1 MKISVRKPD
10 PKAYNA
16 SILSVDRYEKTIAN
30 AVHNVFINVCNEL
43 PTETLFSYFT
53 WDLLQDL
60 VTDVQA
66 MYFVLSNWNK
76 SFNTSKFTFPT
87 TTTYTEEIQ
96 VQKSPEVKVIDKS
109 RTVVSS
115 DDEEDLLRTANNS
128 VTIIA
133 KNVEDVDSNMH
144 NFLYDDVGSYKET
157 YYMDLVVMIYNLQ
170 YVMDLLFILY
180 DYERNDGGKFSLL
193 MKLKSRANPLPEDT
207 VPIFPKL
214 PYLCYYDF
222 WSWRQLHPLVLDLP
236 PEISEKE
243 YDLYQVALWLRIE
256 GMQTDHMKTFK
267 PEKYYTRYD
276 SIGSGIFWKTGA
288 TTIYNN
294 QEMYV
299 VKGYWGGN
307 AEDVMSDNFISF
319 TGVMPIASPDFDFDY
334 QFINGLL
341 QIVYPI
347 YITQAKG
354 LIQTVEVVRT
364 TNDRHTPGYYGDL

>member
-1 MKISVRKPD
+1 MKISVTKPD
-10 PKAYNA
+10 PKSYNA
-16 SILSVDRYEKTIAN
+16 SILSVDRYEKTVAN
-30 AVHNVFINVCNEL
+30 AVHNVFTNVCNSL

-60 VTDVQA
+60 ITDVQA
-66 MYFVLSNWNK
+66 MFFILSNWDK
-76 SFNTSKFTFPT
+76 SFNGSKFTFPT
-87 TTTYTEEIQ
+87 TTSYTEEMQ
-96 VQKSPEVKVIDKS
+96 VQKSPEVKIIDKS

-128 VTIIA
+128 VSIIA
-133 KNVEDVDSNMH
+133 KNVGDVDDSMH
-144 NFLYDDVGSYKET
+144 DLLYNDVGPYRET

-170 YVMDLLFILY
+170 YVMDLLFVLY
-180 DYERNDGGKFSLL
+180 NYERNDEGKFALL
-193 MKLKSRANPLPEDT
+193 MKLKSRANPIPEDT

-236 PEISEKE
+236 PEVSEKE
-243 YDLYQVALWLRIE
+243 YDLYQMSLLLRIQR
-256 GMQTDHMKTFK
+256 MQTTHMKTFK
-267 PEKYYTRYD
+267 PEMVYDRYD
-276 SIGSGIFWKTGA
+276 SIGSGIFWKTGE

-307 AEDVMSDNFISF
+307 AEDVMSVNFIAF
-319 TGVMPIASPDFDFDY
+319 TGVMPISSPDFDFDY
-334 QFINGLL
+334 QWINGVL

-347 YITQAKG
+347 IITQAKG
-354 LIQTVEVVRT
+354 LIQTIEVVQT
-364 TNDRHTPGYYGDL
+364 TKDHTPGYYGDL